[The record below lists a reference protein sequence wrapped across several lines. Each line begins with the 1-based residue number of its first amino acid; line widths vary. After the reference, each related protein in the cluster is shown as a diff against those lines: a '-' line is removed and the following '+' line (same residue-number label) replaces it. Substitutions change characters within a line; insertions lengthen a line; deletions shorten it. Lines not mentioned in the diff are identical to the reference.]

1 MAPEKQ
7 SVEMRLREDIQHL
20 DEITLFA
27 SEILYQLEIAI
38 RRPNFDADVFQRVME
53 EKLHFDETRL
63 LLFRR
68 AIARYKEAIRFT
80 TQAPESE
87 PARLLSASHLDF
99 PKYQGIRASFD
110 PKRPGVL
117 VIHLKT
123 RTDAIQFRS
132 DAEPE
137 NMKRLRR
144 AANIPGS
151 NGEKMEISFV
161 GDDREG
167 FDGRSL
173 ALENIGI
180 TGDSEL
186 LGAIV
191 LCEETDPDFYELT
204 LDHEYAHAMY
214 SALIKPYLHRYFSG
228 ANSGAHA
235 GNNAHDHAA
244 FSAWMNHL
252 SQDTRDQL
260 FDALGDTSTKR
271 RERILIGTDIDELMS
286 TPQGRRQARY
296 MTTSSIP
303 KTQQLELETHETFQD
318 EQRLL
323 DEMRAYGFSMP
334 VLPANM
340 SITPLKI
347 AKAPRYPG
355 QLGYIDPAIAKRY
368 FALHI
373 NVFKAYLIDFLLH
386 LRVLSILGTSQ
397 TLDQANRLIGNLLQ
411 HGTYAFRTK
420 DSIDQFM
427 HYALSIAS
435 GQLDD
440 VFHYRLSDEVVI
452 SQKDFLKQLL
462 PRREVFEEGL
472 NRHYGKDWP
481 PEAQAVLQ
489 LY

>member
-7 SVEMRLREDIQHL
+7 SVEARLSEDIQHL

-38 RRPNFDADVFQRVME
+38 RRPNFDVDVFQHTIE
-53 EKLHFDETRL
+53 EKLHFDGTRL

-68 AIARYKEAIRFT
+68 AMTRYKEAIRFT
-80 TQAPESE
+80 TQASTSE

-99 PKYQGIRASFD
+99 PKYQGIRVSFD
-110 PKRPGVL
+110 SKRPGVL
-117 VIHLKT
+117 VIHVKT
-123 RTDAIQFRS
+123 KTDAIQFSS

-137 NMKRLRR
+137 SIKRLRR
-144 AANIPGS
+144 AANIPGP
-151 NGEKMEISFV
+151 NGEKMKISFV
-161 GDDREG
+161 GDDRHG
-167 FDGRSL
+167 FTGRFV
-173 ALENIGI
+173 ALKDIGI
-180 TGDSEL
+180 AAGSEL

-191 LCEETDPDFYELT
+191 LCEETDPDFHELT

-214 SALIKPYLHRYFSG
+214 HTLIKPHLHRYFSG
-228 ANSGAHA
+228 ANVGE
-235 GNNAHDHAA
+235 NNDGHIA

-271 RERILIGTDIDELMS
+271 REQILIGPDIDELMRTS
-286 TPQGRRQARY
+286 LGRRQARY
-296 MTTSSIP
+296 MPPSSVP
-303 KTQQLELETHETFQD
+303 KNQQLENETHETFQD

-347 AKAPRYPG
+347 TKAHYPG
-355 QLGYIDPAIAKRY
+355 ELGYIDPTIAKRY
-368 FALHI
+368 FSLHI
-373 NVFKAYLIDFLLH
+373 KVFQAYLLDFLLH

-397 TLDQANRLIGNLLQ
+397 TLDQANRLVGNLLE

-427 HYALSIAS
+427 HYVLSIAS

-440 VFHYRLSDEVVI
+440 VFHYRLSDEVI
-452 SQKDFLKQLL
+452 IPQNQFIKQLL
-462 PRREVFEEGL
+462 PHRKVFEDGL

-481 PEAQAVLQ
+481 PEARAVLQ